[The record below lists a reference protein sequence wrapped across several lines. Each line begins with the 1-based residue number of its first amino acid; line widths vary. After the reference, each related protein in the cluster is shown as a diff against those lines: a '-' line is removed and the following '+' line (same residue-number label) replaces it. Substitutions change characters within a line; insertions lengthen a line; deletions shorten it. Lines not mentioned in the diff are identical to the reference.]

1 MINDGE
7 YLLVGGRPTP
17 LKNMSSSVGMII
29 PNIWKN
35 KNVPNHQP
43 VGDVN
48 RPQKNLG
55 FPVKSPISIGQ
66 PSLLRE
72 CSNPGTFSACSRT
85 SRLFTW
91 FKYTMASLEA
101 SNAEG
106 E

>member
-1 MINDGE
+1 MFQTTNQLGMSTDLRKIWDS
-7 YLLVGGRPTP
+7 
-17 LKNMSSSVGMII
+17 LK
-29 PNIWKN
+29 
-35 KNVPNHQP
+35 
-43 VGDVN
+43 
-48 RPQKNLG
+48 
-55 FPVKSPISIGQ
+55 KSPISIGQ
-66 PSLLRE
+66 RSLLRE